1 MLPVLAC
8 ASVIAAGT
16 RRASARAQIV
26 ARNRCIKPPLC
37 CCEPFPVSITSA
49 VTSCAP
55 SLSAGRA
62 TRLPSAARDESRE
75 CDDERRSKEDERKR
89 ERIRFN
95 KAERT
100 TKFLD
105 WNAASVAACP
115 SEKRARR

>member
-16 RRASARAQIV
+16 RRASARAQTV

-37 CCEPFPVSITSA
+37 CSESFPVSITST
-49 VTSCAP
+49 VTSCVR

-62 TRLPSAARDESRE
+62 TRLPSAARDESE
-75 CDDERRSKEDERKR
+75 TCDDERHLKEDERKR
-89 ERIRFN
+89 KRIDFN

-105 WNAASVAACP
+105 WIAGSC
-115 SEKRARR
+115 RRV